1 MSAQFE
7 TLVAEKNKWNDLL
20 TVYALSGTAAR
31 KKLPYSR
38 KFCVQ
43 KWNEAQDNIEKWL
56 KGN

>member
-20 TVYALSGTAAR
+20 TVYAYSGTAAR
-31 KKLPYSR
+31 KKFPYTQ
-38 KFCVQ
+38 KFCRQ
-43 KWNEAQDNIEKWL
+43 KWNEAQANIDKYL